1 MHTNSC
7 EELLT
12 AWLKLSATVRNER
25 IVKYLTFREVFILN
39 ILTHTD
45 IGSFITA
52 TDIIEIT
59 GMLKSQVN
67 KVLTDLEE
75 EGFITREKDKT
86 DKRKIHI
93 MITEKGEEI
102 YKKEHDGILNI
113 LDKVCEKLG
122 ESRIDSFVSEI
133 YSIVDAIEAIYEV

>member
-1 MHTNSC
+1 MYNNSC

-12 AWLKLSATVRNER
+12 AWLRLSAVIRNER

-39 ILTHTD
+39 ILTHKD
-45 IGSFITA
+45 KDSFVTA

-122 ESRIDSFVSEI
+122 EKRIDTFVSEI

>member
-1 MHTNSC
+1 MYKNSC

-12 AWLKLSATVRNER
+12 AWLRLSAVIRNER
-25 IVKYLTFREVFILN
+25 MVKYLTFREVFILN
-39 ILTHTD
+39 ILTHAD
-45 IGSFITA
+45 KDSFITA

-122 ESRIDSFVSEI
+122 EKRIDTFVSEI